1 MKQPNESQVGTI
13 PQDVMSKLVMAMA
26 SVESALLTKDPEM
39 PRHLQESHRLLITYP
54 ETVHL
59 LEDKEIA
66 ALIQA
71 AEQHTNTQIV
81 KDAVKGKAN
90 NKALARL
97 SASDL

>member
-1 MKQPNESQVGTI
+1 MKQPSEAGTI

-26 SVESALLTKDPEM
+26 SLESGLLTKDPDM

-54 ETVHL
+54 ESVHL
-59 LEDKEIA
+59 LEDTEIA

-71 AEQHTNTQIV
+71 AEIHTNTQIV
-81 KDAVKGKAN
+81 KDAVKGKAA

-97 SASDL
+97 TADDL

>member
-1 MKQPNESQVGTI
+1 MKQLTEQHAAI
-13 PQDVMSKLVMAMA
+13 PQDVLSKLMLAMA
-26 SVESALLTKDPEM
+26 SLESGLLTKDPEL

-59 LEDKEIA
+59 LEDTELA

-71 AEQHTNTQIV
+71 AELHTNTQIV

-97 SASDL
+97 TASDL